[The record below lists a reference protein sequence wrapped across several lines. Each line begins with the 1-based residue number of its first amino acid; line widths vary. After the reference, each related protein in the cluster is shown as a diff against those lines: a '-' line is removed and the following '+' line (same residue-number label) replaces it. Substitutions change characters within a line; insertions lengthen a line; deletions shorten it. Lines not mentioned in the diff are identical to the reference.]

1 MKKIKMNRL
10 DEIRRQV
17 YELDSDYF
25 RLIYLSNILDAANYN
40 PLFKEKERQEYID
53 EVLEVQKEVIRN
65 MRKEVNYKEQL
76 TMLMKSYE

>member
-25 RLIYLSNILDAANYN
+25 RLIYLSNILDTANYN